1 MNSTAGYLISWLTGD
16 ASVIEVLMSVFATL
30 TVIFICSP
38 VHECAHALVAKL
50 CGDDTAERMGRVTLN
65 PFAHI
70 DLVGAILIFLCHLGY
85 AKPVPVDLVRC
96 RKVPMRV
103 ANLLISIA
111 GPLSNFVMAFILLI
125 PYKIFY
131 VQYVEAF
138 YDPMMAE
145 RADVLYWLSMV
156 FYIAAQINVS
166 IMLFN
171 LIPVPPLDGYRVL
184 DTFLSPKAERFIDR
198 NARFFQIGLLVLV
211 LSPILQYPLSFAV
224 RGIMNFLQLP
234 LFFIG

>member
-1 MNSTAGYLISWLTGD
+1 
-16 ASVIEVLMSVFATL
+16 
-30 TVIFICSP
+30 
-38 VHECAHALVAKL
+38 
-50 CGDDTAERMGRVTLN
+50 
-65 PFAHI
+65 
-70 DLVGAILIFLCHLGY
+70 
-85 AKPVPVDLVRC
+85 
-96 RKVPMRV
+96 
-103 ANLLISIA
+103 
-111 GPLSNFVMAFILLI
+111 MAFILLI